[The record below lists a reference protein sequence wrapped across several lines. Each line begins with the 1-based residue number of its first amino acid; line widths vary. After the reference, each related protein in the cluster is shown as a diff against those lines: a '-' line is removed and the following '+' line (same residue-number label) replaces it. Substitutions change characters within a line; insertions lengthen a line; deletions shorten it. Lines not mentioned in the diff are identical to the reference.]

1 MEAVQ
6 QDVSALEYAAEKLRR
21 DRDVVMEAVKQNW
34 LALKYASEELRRD
47 IEKQGP
53 GYLVG

>member
-1 MEAVQ
+1 M
-6 QDVSALEYAAEKLRR
+6 EYAAEKLRR